1 MLLQESNHGSS
12 EKVPQFLYDEY
23 GEHLDHTTTSRL
35 WNMVEGV
42 MLHTREG
49 TRGPRLP
56 SVFMKS
62 VVIVQTLCGLT
73 LSPVQRMALL
83 LPRLFVW
90 GRGVILTSSTCCEHP
105 LSTDLGYLLRQKPQ
119 QAISPDST
127 YIILYP
133 FCSSVIPCPSNH
145 FLKTLAFPTVPR
157 RHHLLRTISTTLIFS

>member
-83 LPRLFVW
+83 LPHLFVW

-105 LSTDLGYLLRQKPQ
+105 LSTDLEYLLRQKPQ
-119 QAISPDST
+119 QAVSPDST
-127 YIILYP
+127 YIIFYP
-133 FCSSVIPCPSNH
+133 FARQSFLAHRTTSSKLWLFQRCPVVI
-145 FLKTLAFPTVPR
+145 
-157 RHHLLRTISTTLIFS
+157 IFYERYPPL